1 MAKINIKI
9 EGQSYQVE
17 EGLTIL
23 EAAKE
28 CGYEIPSLC
37 AYNHGECSLASCRVC
52 LVEATG
58 ARGLV
63 ASCVYPISEGME
75 ITISSPKATAARRAS
90 VELILSNHSM
100 NCQQCDKNGHCEL
113 LYVAQVVGARE
124 NKFVGS
130 KTPITVDEISPSII
144 RDTSKCILCGRCVSR
159 CVAAHGTGIL
169 GFEKR
174 GFSTIVSP
182 AANRSFATSPCILCG
197 QCVNVCPTGA
207 LMEKSEID
215 KVDEARRAGKYLVVQ
230 TAPAI
235 RATLGEEFGYKIG
248 TPVTGQM
255 VAALRRLGFNKVY
268 DTNFGADLTI
278 MEEANE
284 LLARIKDGGVL
295 PMITSCSPGWINY
308 AEYYYGDQLDHLS
321 SCKSP
326 HQMQGAIIKSYFA
339 EKNGLKPED
348 IFVVSIMPCTA
359 KKFEKERPQLQKN
372 GIKDVDAVLTT
383 RELAKLIKRSGINFA
398 KLPNEEFDQDLMGEY
413 TGAGVIFGATGGV
426 MEAALRTAY
435 HELTGK
441 EYEAVEFTAVRG
453 MQGLKEAT
461 LNIAGSEIKVAVAS
475 GMRNAK
481 VLMDEIRSGKSPYT
495 FIEIMGCPGGCVN
508 GGGQP
513 YVKPCF
519 LPNEDNNILDTYK
532 EKRAKAL
539 YSEDE
544 RDAQYGKWQSIRLIK
559 EILLKLCY
567 GIENAIDVEKLI
579 SPLYILHDYR
589 IYLDH
594 LLSMEKQ
601 ESIVCVIFC
610 CLIDNSYRLSFF
622 FISKGEMFSL

>member
-100 NCQQCDKNGHCEL
+100 NCQQCEKNGHCEL

-182 AANRSFATSPCILCG
+182 AENRSFATSPCILCG

-372 GIKDVDAVLTT
+372 GLKDVDAVLTT

-481 VLMDEIRSGKSPYT
+481 VLMNEIRSGKSPYT

-532 EKRAKAL
+532 EKRAQAL

-544 RDAQYGKWQSIRLIK
+544 RQKVRQSHNNKQVQKLYSDFLGKPNSHK
-559 EILLKLCY
+559 AHELLHTTYVSRERFPK
-567 GIENAIDVEKLI
+567 NK
-579 SPLYILHDYR
+579 
-589 IYLDH
+589 
-594 LLSMEKQ
+594 
-601 ESIVCVIFC
+601 
-610 CLIDNSYRLSFF
+610 
-622 FISKGEMFSL
+622 

>member
-100 NCQQCDKNGHCEL
+100 NCQQCEKNGHCEL

-182 AANRSFATSPCILCG
+182 AENRSFATSPCILCG

-532 EKRAKAL
+532 EKRAQAL

-544 RDAQYGKWQSIRLIK
+544 RQKVRQSHNNKQVQKLYSDFLVK
-559 EILLKLCY
+559 PNSHKAHELLHTTYVSRERFPK
-567 GIENAIDVEKLI
+567 NK
-579 SPLYILHDYR
+579 
-589 IYLDH
+589 
-594 LLSMEKQ
+594 
-601 ESIVCVIFC
+601 
-610 CLIDNSYRLSFF
+610 
-622 FISKGEMFSL
+622 

>member
-100 NCQQCDKNGHCEL
+100 NCQQCEKNGHCEL

-182 AANRSFATSPCILCG
+182 AENRSFATSPCILCG

-372 GIKDVDAVLTT
+372 GIKDVDTVLTT

-532 EKRAKAL
+532 EKRAQAL

-544 RDAQYGKWQSIRLIK
+544 RQKVRQSHNNKQVQKLYSDFLGKPNSHK
-559 EILLKLCY
+559 AHELLHTTYVSRERFPK
-567 GIENAIDVEKLI
+567 NK
-579 SPLYILHDYR
+579 
-589 IYLDH
+589 
-594 LLSMEKQ
+594 
-601 ESIVCVIFC
+601 
-610 CLIDNSYRLSFF
+610 
-622 FISKGEMFSL
+622 

>member
-100 NCQQCDKNGHCEL
+100 NCQQCEKNGHCEL

-182 AANRSFATSPCILCG
+182 AENRSFTTSPCILCG

-532 EKRAKAL
+532 EKRAQAL

-544 RDAQYGKWQSIRLIK
+544 RQKVRQSHNNKQVQKLYSDFLGKPNSHK
-559 EILLKLCY
+559 AHELLHTTYVARERFPK
-567 GIENAIDVEKLI
+567 NK
-579 SPLYILHDYR
+579 
-589 IYLDH
+589 
-594 LLSMEKQ
+594 
-601 ESIVCVIFC
+601 
-610 CLIDNSYRLSFF
+610 
-622 FISKGEMFSL
+622 